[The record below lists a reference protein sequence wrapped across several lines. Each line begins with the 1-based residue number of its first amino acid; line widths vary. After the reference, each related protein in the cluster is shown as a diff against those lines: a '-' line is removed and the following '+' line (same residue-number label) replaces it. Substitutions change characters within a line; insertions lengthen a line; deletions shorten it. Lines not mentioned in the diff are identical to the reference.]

1 MRRLLALSLLL
12 VATGP
17 ATSAPALYRIEPDD
31 ERTLVSFLSKAPLE
45 TVEGKTRQ
53 VTGELRVDPAAL
65 AAGCRVE
72 VRVDLASLDTGIGLR
87 NQHMRENHLET
98 ERFPTADFRADSLVA
113 PPAALVPGETAV
125 LTLAGELSLHGVTRP
140 LVTPISVTLAGD
152 GAALDVHAEFVVE
165 LADFAIARPKFLVM
179 KLDETQR
186 ITVRLHLQRKD
197 AEG

>member
-12 VATGP
+12 VAAGP
-17 ATSAPALYRIEPDD
+17 AGGAPAVYRIAAGDAGN
-31 ERTLVSFLSKAPLE
+31 LVSFVSKAPLE

-53 VTGELRVDPAAL
+53 VTGELRIDPEAL

-72 VRVDLASLDTGIGLR
+72 VQVDLASLDTGIGLR

-98 ERFPTADFRADSLVA
+98 ARFPTADFRADSLVGA
-113 PPAALVPGETAV
+113 PAALVPGETAV

-140 LVTPISVTLAGD
+140 LVTPVSVTLAAD
-152 GAALDVHAEFVVE
+152 GATLDVRAEFTVA
-165 LADFAIARPKFLVM
+165 LADFAIPRPKFLVM

-186 ITVRLHLQRKD
+186 ITVQVRLERQ
-197 AEG
+197 EG